1 MLFRSG
7 ENLFEGAKSFVDQYD
22 EITIFS
28 AYLKLDVLKKLNESQ
43 KVKQVI
49 VRWEI
54 PDLYKGISSFSD
66 LYYYCLENNIALY
79 RNTRLHLKAI
89 WNNDKKVF
97 FGSANISNRGLHEV
111 GNYNFELNGINEAI
125 NVEDQRYLQRII
137 KHSEY
142 VTESLYNKLKST
154 IESLELPQISFPSIP
169 TPPPT
174 VDYFL
179 INQLPMTSSPELLF
193 DLYENKDENNDEI
206 SYAAHDLELYQIPKN
221 LNKFDNWYFN
231 EAWNTF
237 AEKNMVCDI
246 FKNLINF
253 DRNIEIISNRLE
265 YLQNTFKIKIDKK
278 RLGPVIVLPYNKKI
292 KLNNLTKFFNFK
304 KNVFNEK
311 FRKCFILPLHFKISD
326 QKFKKLVKLYH
337 KI

>member
-7 ENLFEGAKSFVDQYD
+7 ENLFAGAKAFLDKND

-28 AYLKLDVLKKLNESQ
+28 AYLKLDVLKKLNEANH
-43 KVKQVI
+43 VKQIV

-54 PDLYKGISSFSD
+54 QDLYKGVSD
-66 LYYYCLENNIALY
+66 IELYNYCLENNIALY

-89 WNNDKKVF
+89 WNNDKNIF
-97 FGSANISNRGLHEV
+97 FGSANISNRGLHEI
-111 GNYNFELNGINEAI
+111 GDYNFELNGKNESI

-142 VTESLYNKLKST
+142 VTESLFNKLKST
-154 IESLELPQISFPSIP
+154 IESLDLPKISFPSIP

-193 DLYENKDENNDEI
+193 DLYENEDENSEEI

-221 LNKFDNWYFN
+221 LNKFDFFN
-231 EAWNTF
+231 YLKEVFNQHLFIKKFKEAVKTV
-237 AEKNMVCDI
+237 KD
-246 FKNLINF
+246 
-253 DRNIEIISNRLE
+253 DRNPERDGSMRFGAVRQWFSE
-265 YLQNTFKIKIDKK
+265 NTTTVPTPRNFELNSYVKILYEWICYFDNNYSWSIPAT
-278 RLGPVIVLPYNKKI
+278 RSEVIYYK
-292 KLNNLTKFFNFK
+292 K
-304 KNVFNEK
+304 KN
-311 FRKCFILPLHFKISD
+311 
-326 QKFKKLVKLYH
+326 
-337 KI
+337 